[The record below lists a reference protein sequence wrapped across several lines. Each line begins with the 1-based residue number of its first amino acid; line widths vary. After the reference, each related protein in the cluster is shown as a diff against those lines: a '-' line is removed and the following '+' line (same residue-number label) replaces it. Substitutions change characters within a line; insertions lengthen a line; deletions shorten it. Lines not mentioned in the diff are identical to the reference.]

1 MIWRENDN
9 EFIFK
14 YYCYFR
20 INKHYYIFLLILSPF
35 LNKRYAIKWKY
46 LMWMVIAVR
55 LILPFH
61 IDIPVPQMVID
72 IPTQI
77 TVPID
82 TNNEKVTP
90 TMLPAEQKTP

>member
-1 MIWRENDN
+1 
-9 EFIFK
+9 
-14 YYCYFR
+14 
-20 INKHYYIFLLILSPF
+20 
-35 LNKRYAIKWKY
+35 
-46 LMWMVIAVR
+46 MWMVIAVR